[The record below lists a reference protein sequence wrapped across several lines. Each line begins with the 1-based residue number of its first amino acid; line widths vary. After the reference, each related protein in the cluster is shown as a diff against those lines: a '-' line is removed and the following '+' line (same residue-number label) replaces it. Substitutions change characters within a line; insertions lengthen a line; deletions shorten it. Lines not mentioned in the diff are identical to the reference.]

1 MIGIIYIIIHN
12 DNDVYLGKTTKTLKS
27 RITQY
32 KNEYNNDN
40 HKNYNFMIH
49 QFLRKKGFDKV
60 EFQLVKPY
68 VIDKPTEI
76 NPYFCEWVQA
86 YREAGYNILNKR
98 GLTSVHDQEAK
109 KSYYKEKTECHIC
122 GTVVSNYFM
131 RRHRETNKC
140 QYLKVLNAAV
150 GGWRRPC

>member
-1 MIGIIYIIIHN
+1 MIGLIYIIIHN

-32 KNEYNNDN
+32 KNEYKNDN

-49 QFLRKKGFDKV
+49 QFLREKGFDKV

-68 VIDKPTEI
+68 VIDKPTEL
-76 NPYFCEWVQA
+76 NSYFCEWVQA
-86 YREAGYNILNKR
+86 YREIGYNILNKR

-109 KSYYKEKTECHIC
+109 KSYYQEKTECHIC
-122 GTVVSNYFM
+122 GTTVSNYFM
-131 RRHRETNKC
+131 SRHRQTNKC
-140 QYLKVLNAAV
+140 LYLKVLNA
-150 GGWRRPC
+150 C